1 MKFKILLTFLLILG
15 LSLTVAAQDDF
26 PEDMLAEG
34 DIEISNPDLV
44 IDIDFSDEDDW
55 EFYEEDTRSVRV
67 DEDDEVYLIEVENT
81 EDSSFLWGQD
91 SREFSDVV
99 IQVDTDQLSRE
110 ENNGYG
116 IICRAEPDN
125 TGNGYIFYISGD
137 GFVSIF
143 LNNGDDS
150 EFLSEWESS
159 DAINQGRDENTIT
172 VVCVGE
178 YLGFYV
184 NGELVAEVEDDTFN
198 EGVVALAA
206 SIFEE
211 GEDVE
216 IAFDN
221 LLVWEV
227 EGEGGGGNDSNDSGG
242 RSNTNNNNSS
252 DDVDDLAEEITDM
265 LADGDVEI
273 ELDDVLL
280 IEPWDELGDWEE
292 LDGDGFSS
300 TLDDD
305 QYVVEET
312 SGKLVWSMNRVEYD
326 DVVMHVEIER
336 LSDGETSAFGMMC
349 RVDPDN
355 ISDGYSFVV
364 ASDGAYSVGYWDE
377 DGYTPLHDN
386 DFETSS
392 DIDNDDSYEMT
403 VVCVGEYLALYVDG
417 ELIYEVEDDTYDEG
431 YSGMAAISFDDD
443 GVEVAFDNL
452 VIWEGKD

>member
-1 MKFKILLTFLLILG
+1 MKFKILLTFMLILG

-116 IICRAEPDN
+116 VICRAEPDN
-125 TGNGYIFYISGD
+125 TGYGYIFYISGD

-172 VVCVGE
+172 VICVGE

-227 EGEGGGGNDSNDSGG
+227 EGEGGGGNDSGG

-364 ASDGAYSVGYWDE
+364 TSDGAYSVGYWDE

-417 ELIYEVEDDTYDEG
+417 DLIYEVEDDTYDEG